1 MKTETAMI
9 LDDLVQRRPEI
20 KPCHAALQQAFE
32 IILESQ
38 RGGGQLLV
46 CGNGGSAADS
56 LHIVGE
62 LLKSFNLPRPLPNDL
77 QAKLEGQDAEIGGYL
92 AKALQSPIR
101 AVSLVSEASLI
112 TAVLNDTAADVI
124 FAQQVLGHGKPGDVL
139 LGITTSGNSANVLN
153 AAITAKAIGMKVIS
167 LTGPNGG
174 KVKAVADCAILAP
187 GATTPLI
194 QEAHLPI
201 YHALC
206 LMLENEMFGCDCGAG
221 S

>member
-1 MKTETAMI
+1 MKTETKFI
-9 LDDLVQRRPEI
+9 LDDLVQRRAEI
-20 KPCHAALQQAFE
+20 GPCRESIRLAFD
-32 IILESQ
+32 ILLESQ
-38 RGGGQLLV
+38 VGGGQVLV
-46 CGNGGSAADS
+46 CGNGGSAADA

-62 LLKSFNLPRPLPNDL
+62 LLKSFNLARPLSADL
-77 QAKLEGQDAEIGGYL
+77 QDKLKQVDSEKGAYL
-92 AKALQSPIR
+92 AQTLQSPIR

-112 TAVLNDTAADVI
+112 TAVLNDSAADVI

-153 AAITAKAIGMKVIS
+153 AALTAKAIGMKVIS
-167 LTGPNGG
+167 LTGPSGG
-174 KVKAVADCAILAP
+174 KLKALSDCAILAP

-206 LMLENEMFGCDCGAG
+206 LMLENEMFGCNDGENC
-221 S
+221 